1 MNRLRLNAA
10 GYSLVTTMLMI
21 TLFFLLGLTIL
32 TVAVQQA
39 RFTAVRVENIESFHE
54 AKTALNKAIA
64 ELKAELSDDDFF
76 VRHDIFTPS
85 QWDAFLGINEDTPS
99 PDTIVGKLKARYGVE
114 VEDVSYRL
122 YNIPTNKVFL
132 RALNLSKP
140 FTDGHRERKVK
151 RLVFVTNTPSF
162 LKYALGSKE
171 TVVLNGGVYVENGNV
186 YTGQNAYASNA
197 TNYVK
202 ANGQLTVNSSNAGM
216 PLLSSSSIWYTNDGQ
231 LNACGQT
238 TGCWEA
244 SQGRF
249 RMKTNWAPRW
259 PTDVPEPAP
268 TIRQENE
275 DFIDVDFDLTVA
287 DKLLQASGILPPSSD
302 YIERMESIQEAG
314 DKNSQLHTL
323 VAELSNQWTSIQ
335 SNQPD
340 PNDPRKTLEE
350 VIKEQSKTKPL
361 YLDGNSVLRGDVDIQ
376 NSGVNQWLIVNGDL
390 RLDGPT
396 NPSTFVSVRGNFIV
410 LGDLTLT
417 GNLRLDASIYVTG
430 STKIYQ
436 SRIERALNNKGVVLL
451 SKGPLDISRINEFN
465 NPTIPT
471 PNLKGYFYTDSSAT
485 IYAVGSYLYIEGGL
499 FALGNR
505 ATAPDTDIK
514 GLVVNAF
521 RGQVN
526 GENGEPDRFT
536 PGSDPLSSR
545 LVVRYR
551 PEMLVEQ
558 GTGLPFVNRISLV
571 VDRLE
576 VE

>member
-1 MNRLRLNAA
+1 MRRDQR
-10 GYSLVTTMLMI
+10 GYSLITTLLVI
-21 TLFFLLGLTIL
+21 TVFLLLGLTIV
-32 TVAVQQA
+32 T
-39 RFTAVRVENIESFHE
+39 TAVEHAQFTTVRVDDVQSLHE
-54 AKTALNKAIA
+54 AKTDVNEAVAD
-64 ELKAELSDDDFF
+64 LKAELSDPNFL
-76 VRHDIFTPS
+76 VRHRIFAPD
-85 QWDAFLGINEDTPS
+85 QWDQFLGLGSSSPGEDTIAGRLR
-99 PDTIVGKLKARYGVE
+99 DRYGVIM
-114 VEDVSYRL
+114 EDESEQYD
-122 YNIPTNKVFL
+122 IPKNQVFL
-132 RALNLSKP
+132 RALRLTKTFN
-140 FTDGHRERKVK
+140 DGHRTRTVK

-499 FALGNR
+499 FAHGNR
-505 ATAPDTDIK
+505 ATAPDTDIN

-545 LVVRYR
+545 LVIRYR

>member
-1 MNRLRLNAA
+1 
-10 GYSLVTTMLMI
+10 
-21 TLFFLLGLTIL
+21 
-32 TVAVQQA
+32 
-39 RFTAVRVENIESFHE
+39 
-54 AKTALNKAIA
+54 
-64 ELKAELSDDDFF
+64 
-76 VRHDIFTPS
+76 
-85 QWDAFLGINEDTPS
+85 
-99 PDTIVGKLKARYGVE
+99 
-114 VEDVSYRL
+114 
-122 YNIPTNKVFL
+122 
-132 RALNLSKP
+132 
-140 FTDGHRERKVK
+140 
-151 RLVFVTNTPSF
+151 
-162 LKYALGSKE
+162 
-171 TVVLNGGVYVENGNV
+171 
-186 YTGQNAYASNA
+186 
-197 TNYVK
+197 
-202 ANGQLTVNSSNAGM
+202 
-216 PLLSSSSIWYTNDGQ
+216 
-231 LNACGQT
+231 
-238 TGCWEA
+238 
-244 SQGRF
+244 
-249 RMKTNWAPRW
+249 MKTNWAPRW

-499 FALGNR
+499 FARGNG
-505 ATAPDTDIK
+505 ATAPDTDIN